1 MSSCTFWVKK
11 ALRTW
16 KQHKGSSQNT
26 AFKTN
31 LLLFE
36 TWVCALVTKSN
47 QLWRITTSR
56 RERGWSSLPNDYPSL
71 AKNSTK
77 ENQSRKAF
85 KSASSSLVLQPET
98 AELPFL
104 CSSAKNSPKNKKFDT
119 LESYSSIR
127 SWCHKHQKPKGTAL
141 LAGERNDW
149 PAQQAEVQ
157 NSACMCSAVPSQN
170 LMWVTQA
177 AIWLQHALSPYL
189 VKKER
194 NII

>member
-1 MSSCTFWVKK
+1 MSSCAFRVKK

-31 LLLFE
+31 LLLTE

-47 QLWRITTSR
+47 QLWRATASR
-56 RERGWSSLPNDYPSL
+56 SKGGRSSLPNNYSSL

-98 AELPFL
+98 KELPFL
-104 CSSAKNSPKNKKFDT
+104 CSSVKNSLKNKKSERHSKAT
-119 LESYSSIR
+119 VASEAGAINIR
-127 SWCHKHQKPKGTAL
+127 SSR
-141 LAGERNDW
+141 E
-149 PAQQAEVQ
+149 
-157 NSACMCSAVPSQN
+157 
-170 LMWVTQA
+170 
-177 AIWLQHALSPYL
+177 QHG
-189 VKKER
+189 
-194 NII
+194 